1 MTKNALSFTA
11 QDSSLM
17 VGGKTFLVKD
27 TIKNIGGRW
36 NPATKKWSISTADML
51 VTKKLLLDAYAVAE
65 AQAKAQAKTQAE
77 PVMTVSKALT
87 LKAEGQQQWNWI
99 CCEHCVVHD
108 WHRQHTTC
116 STHANIHPS
125 GYGTDFR
132 VRGIL
137 YYGD

>member
-1 MTKNALSFTA
+1 MTKSALTFTE
-11 QDSSLM
+11 QGTSLT
-17 VGGKTFLVKD
+17 VAGKTFLIKD
-27 TIKNIGGRW
+27 NIKSLGGRW
-36 NPATKKWSISTADML
+36 NPATKTWTISTADMPADML
-51 VTKKLLLDAYAVAE
+51 ATKKLLLDAYAAAE
-65 AQAKAQAKTQAE
+65 AEKAAT
-77 PVMTVSKALT
+77 VMTVSKALA
-87 LKAEGQQQWNWI
+87 LGSNQWNWI

-108 WHRQHTTC
+108 WYRQHTTC